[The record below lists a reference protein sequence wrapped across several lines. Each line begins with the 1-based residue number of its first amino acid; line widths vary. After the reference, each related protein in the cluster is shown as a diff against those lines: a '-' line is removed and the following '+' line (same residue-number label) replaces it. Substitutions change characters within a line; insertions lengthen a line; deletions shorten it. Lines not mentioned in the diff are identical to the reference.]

1 MPLEKL
7 VGMSTV
13 FKVPKCGLQ
22 GRTATL
28 TGLTLKIEATMN
40 FLMLEAVGE
49 NKPFPERTK
58 EIRKIMYSIQRDS
71 VEREYLG
78 LNQQHH
84 RHERQQR
91 IVQALQD
98 P

>member
-1 MPLEKL
+1 
-7 VGMSTV
+7 MSEVVRENELSSERKRETHIICI
-13 FKVPKCGLQ
+13 K
-22 GRTATL
+22 TL
-28 TGLTLKIEATMN
+28 MHSLK
-40 FLMLEAVGE
+40 
-49 NKPFPERTK
+49 
-58 EIRKIMYSIQRDS
+58 RDS

-84 RHERQQR
+84 RDERQQR

>member
-1 MPLEKL
+1 
-7 VGMSTV
+7 
-13 FKVPKCGLQ
+13 
-22 GRTATL
+22 
-28 TGLTLKIEATMN
+28 
-40 FLMLEAVGE
+40 MLEAVRE
-49 NKPFPERTK
+49 NELSRETH
-58 EIRKIMYSIQRDS
+58 IICIKILMYSIKRGS

-84 RHERQQR
+84 RDETQQR